1 MNLFLSL
8 LTCILLINH
17 TIYAHRNKILFSASY
32 LFHLYFFIQLPL
44 NLIFVIYL
52 DQSFF
57 FINPNTPIGL
67 LHYLFIL
74 IVVAQCAFL
83 LLYKIGNENF
93 KNSSRTK
100 LTWSDK
106 RLKIV
111 CLSLIPLGYIA
122 FSYMIYLN
130 GGLTTFIEN
139 RGSWR
144 TGGMIG
150 QGWLIFP
157 GTTLVPMACLLLA
170 IHSRD
175 KYPRKHFLMLML
187 TLLIVAIIPSV
198 LTDFRGSII
207 VVILYFSFF
216 YHRFIEPIETK
227 YFLLSATTVGLLFI
241 WVTTQ
246 RFLNGITGYK
256 NDFHEVNNFL
266 MTNYD
271 LMVYQSLVRSSG
283 SDVLAMV
290 VTKIQNGVPHTY
302 FFPSLY
308 EALTIVIPGAIWPLK
323 PIPQGVRF
331 AEIFYSQANGGISAT
346 IVGDGYWNFGIIG
359 VLIVMASI
367 GFICSRFEKR
377 VQDTA
382 ISNHSIFTACI
393 FFPLIVW
400 SSESLQGTLNGTV
413 AAFIWMKI
421 IEILISNSTSK
432 DASSSLGH

>member
-1 MNLFLSL
+1 
-8 LTCILLINH
+8 
-17 TIYAHRNKILFSASY
+17 
-32 LFHLYFFIQLPL
+32 
-44 NLIFVIYL
+44 
-52 DQSFF
+52 
-57 FINPNTPIGL
+57 L
-67 LHYLFIL
+67 LHYLFTL
-74 IVVAQCAFL
+74 IVVAQCTFL
-83 LLYKIGNENF
+83 FLYKIGNENF
-93 KNSSRTK
+93 KNASRTK

-106 RLKIV
+106 KLKLF
-111 CLSLIPLGYIA
+111 CFSMIPLGYIA
-122 FSYMIYLN
+122 FFYMIYLN

-170 IHSRD
+170 INNRD
-175 KYPRKHFLMLML
+175 KYPQKQFLMLML
-187 TLLIVAIIPSV
+187 TLSVIAIIPSV

-216 YHRFIEPIETK
+216 YHRFIKPIKTT

-256 NDFHEVNNFL
+256 NGFYEVNNFL
-266 MTNYD
+266 MTNFD

-283 SDVLAMV
+283 SDVLGMV

-359 VLIVMASI
+359 VLIAMASI

-393 FFPLIVW
+393 FFPLIIW

-421 IEILISNSTSK
+421 IKILISNSTSK
-432 DASSSLGH
+432 DGSSSPGHQE

>member
-8 LTCILLINH
+8 LTCILLIGH
-17 TIYAHRNKILFSASY
+17 TIYAYKNKILFSASY

-44 NLIFVIYL
+44 ILIFVIYL
-52 DQSFF
+52 DQSFL
-57 FINPNTPIGL
+57 FINSNTPIRL
-67 LHYLFIL
+67 LHYLFTL
-74 IVVAQCAFL
+74 IVAAQCTFL

-100 LTWSDK
+100 PTWSDK
-106 RLKIV
+106 RLKIF
-111 CLSLIPLGYIA
+111 CFAMIPLGYIA

-130 GGLTTFIEN
+130 GGLATFIEN
-139 RGSWR
+139 IGAWR
-144 TGGMIG
+144 SGGMIG

-175 KYPRKHFLMLML
+175 KYPRKQFLMLML
-187 TLLIVAIIPSV
+187 ALLIVAIIPSV
-198 LTDFRGSII
+198 LTNFRGSMI

-216 YHRFIEPIETK
+216 YHRFIEPIKTK

-246 RFLNGITGYK
+246 RFLNEITGYK
-256 NDFHEVNNFL
+256 NGFYEVNNFL

-290 VTKIQNGVPHTY
+290 VTKIQSGVPHTY
-302 FFPSLY
+302 FFPALY

-331 AEIFYSQANGGISAT
+331 AEIFYSQANGGISPT

-393 FFPLIVW
+393 FFPLIIW

-421 IEILISNSTSK
+421 IKILISNSTSK
-432 DASSSLGH
+432 DGSSSLGH